1 MPELVK
7 TYDYM
12 HDPAPVDYLV
22 VLCVRAHCRIAPF
35 ADANSMAAH
44 AEIKAEEFF
53 RAGEKAL
60 TKFSLFSSSSK
71 YEDASD
77 YFEKAANQYKIA
89 KKCTESQHTSVV
101 SHDTLLF
108 PGQESGEAFA
118 KCADCQMRMKENS
131 RAAQY
136 YQQAAEAISKA
147 NPIGNDTPASP
158 VCSICCV
165 HVFHAHVDAVTY
177 YRTAISMQCDAGR
190 FSNAAKLQ
198 KQIAEIYEQAGQ
210 MQEALENY
218 SQAADYFIGEN
229 QPSSA
234 QPMLLKVAQFSA
246 ELERYPAAIEI
257 YEKVAKT
264 SMESNLLKY
273 NAKSHL
279 LNAGIC
285 AMSSKDIVLVKQK
298 IDEFN
303 DIDYTFP
310 DSREGKFL
318 TAMANAY
325 ESFDPDGFADAV
337 YEFDTITKL
346 DPWKVSLLLK
356 VKQSIEVDTHDDL
369 T

>member
-1 MPELVK
+1 M
-7 TYDYM
+7 
-12 HDPAPVDYLV
+12 A
-22 VLCVRAHCRIAPF
+22 
-35 ADANSMAAH
+35 AAH
-44 AEIKAEEFF
+44 AEIKADEFM

-60 TKFSLFSSSSK
+60 NKFSLFSSSSK

-77 YFEKAANQYKIA
+77 NFEKAANQYKIA
-89 KKCTESQHTSVV
+89 KKW
-101 SHDTLLF
+101 
-108 PGQESGEAFA
+108 QESGEAFA
-118 KCADCQMRMKENS
+118 KCADCQMRLKESS
-131 RAAQY
+131 RAAQF
-136 YQQAAEAISKA
+136 YQQAAEAVSKA
-147 NPIGNDTPASP
+147 NPI
-158 VCSICCV
+158 
-165 HVFHAHVDAVTY
+165 DAVTY
-177 YRTAISMQCDAGR
+177 YRTAISLQCDAGR
-190 FSNAAKLQ
+190 FTNAARLQ

-210 MQEALENY
+210 TQEALDNY

-285 AMSSKDIVLVKQK
+285 AMASKDIVLIKQK

-318 TAMANAY
+318 TAMATAY
-325 ESFDPDGFADAV
+325 ETFNLDGFADAV

-346 DPWKVSLLLK
+346 EPWKVSLLLK
-356 VKQSIEVDTHDDL
+356 VKQSIQGEDAHDDL

>member
-1 MPELVK
+1 P
-7 TYDYM
+7 
-12 HDPAPVDYLV
+12 
-22 VLCVRAHCRIAPF
+22 
-35 ADANSMAAH
+35 NMAAQ
-44 AEIKAEEFF
+44 AEIKAEEFL

-60 TKFSLFSSSSK
+60 NKFSIFSSSSK

-89 KKCTESQHTSVV
+89 KKCTEDDVPSPRDSCYAPQH
-101 SHDTLLF
+101 
-108 PGQESGEAFA
+108 
-118 KCADCQMRMKENS
+118 
-131 RAAQY
+131 
-136 YQQAAEAISKA
+136 
-147 NPIGNDTPASP
+147 
-158 VCSICCV
+158 
-165 HVFHAHVDAVTY
+165 AVTY

-246 ELERYPAAIEI
+246 ELERYPSAIEI

-285 AMSSKDIVLVKQK
+285 AMASKDIVLVKQK

-303 DIDYTFP
+303 EIDYTFP

-318 TAMANAY
+318 
-325 ESFDPDGFADAV
+325 SV
-337 YEFDTITKL
+337 
-346 DPWKVSLLLK
+346 
-356 VKQSIEVDTHDDL
+356 THRIV
-369 T
+369 TVCT